1 MSGRPRLDD
10 KAVDDVV
17 DGMGPLEN
25 PCRHV
30 LKHIE
35 HICFSVQ
42 LQPASEKLVYSN
54 F

>member
-10 KAVDDVV
+10 KAVDDV
-17 DGMGPLEN
+17 DGMGPLAN

-35 HICFSVQ
+35 HRYFSVQ